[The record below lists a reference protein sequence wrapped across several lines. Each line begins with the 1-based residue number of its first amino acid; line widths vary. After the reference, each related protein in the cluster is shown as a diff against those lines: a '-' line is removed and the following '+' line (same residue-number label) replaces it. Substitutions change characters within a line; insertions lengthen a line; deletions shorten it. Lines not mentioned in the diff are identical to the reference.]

1 MKIRDSGMPDEATWS
16 GFFDPTL
23 TLRLLR
29 FPADNGDV
37 VDFGCGHG
45 TFSVAAAQLTSGIVH
60 ALDLDPRMI
69 SATVANAVRHDLINV
84 RPLERDFVQHG
95 TGLAEE
101 SIAYAMLFNILHA
114 EDPLRLLREA
124 FRILRPGG
132 IVAVTHWVHDM
143 QTPRGPA
150 LGIRPRPEQCLEWL
164 RAAGFVPD
172 PEVVSLPPYHFGV
185 VARRP

>member
-29 FPADNGDV
+29 FPANNGDV
-37 VDFGCGHG
+37 VDFGCGYG

-124 FRILRPGG
+124 FSHSAPRRHRGRDALGPRHADAARRCTRHSPASRAVSRMAACGG
-132 IVAVTHWVHDM
+132 I
-143 QTPRGPA
+143 
-150 LGIRPRPEQCLEWL
+150 
-164 RAAGFVPD
+164 RA
-172 PEVVSLPPYHFGV
+172 
-185 VARRP
+185 